1 MTSLP
6 ESEKQ
11 GANLLAEETD
21 IGPRDDS
28 DFGSSGM
35 TLKALSVSG
44 VS

>member
-6 ESEKQ
+6 ASKKQ
-11 GANLLAEETD
+11 VADPLTKEEDT
-21 IGPRDDS
+21 GHGDDS